1 MSANTCQWE
10 ELLTPSIARGKL
22 ISTSIFI
29 TAFEVLKQ
37 SIVGRPRTFFAD
49 GYDKNGPI
57 VGAEYETEVLSRNKS
72 PTYASLDWL
81 KHLGVIDDAD
91 IQIFENIKN
100 TRNSLAHELH
110 RVVFEGMDFKH
121 IERYEELVA
130 LLRKIEVWWVVN
142 VGIPANPDLDGQEI
156 DKEGIAPGPVLMLQM
171 KLEIVSGNE
180 ELLSHY
186 RKGTGNDA
194 AAL

>member
-1 MSANTCQWE
+1 MTANTSQWE

-49 GYDKNGPI
+49 GYDKNGPV
-57 VGAEYETEVLSRNKS
+57 VGAEYEAEVLSRNKS

-81 KHLGVIDDAD
+81 KHLGAINDAD
-91 IQIFENIKN
+91 IQIFESIKN

-110 RVVFEGMDFKH
+110 RVVLEGVDFKH
-121 IERYEELVA
+121 IERFEELVA

-142 VGIPANPDLDGQEI
+142 VEIPVNPDFDGQEI
-156 DKEGIAPGPVLMLQM
+156 DEEGIVPGPVLMLQM
-171 KLEIVSGNE
+171 MLEVVSGNE

-186 RKGTGNDA
+186 QKGTSNEA